1 MVFHVALH
9 PAIHLSA
16 IVAVDEIQG
25 KDTLRI
31 LLQNDISDDET
42 QKTHTHMTYTHFLKC
57 TNISN
62 IHNILY
68 YINYILYIIYYVLY
82 IIYYVY
88 IYQI

>member
-42 QKTHTHMTYTHFLKC
+42 QKTHTHDIHPFSKMYKHFKYT
-57 TNISN
+57 
-62 IHNILY
+62 
-68 YINYILYIIYYVLY
+68 
-82 IIYYVY
+82 
-88 IYQI
+88 

>member
-42 QKTHTHMTYTHFLKC
+42 QKTHTHT
-57 TNISN
+57 
-62 IHNILY
+62 
-68 YINYILYIIYYVLY
+68 
-82 IIYYVY
+82 
-88 IYQI
+88 